1 MIGPVLVHLGHF
13 YMKRRTKGG
22 KKHKTALNV
31 HVLGETFGF
40 LCMLFFIGL
49 CTTVLEPFECVN
61 HPNGVSTMRTA
72 TDAVCNFRGEHL
84 SLSLVA
90 SVMTL
95 LPIGFFSV
103 CAWIVLRE
111 LPNRVHRMDVK
122 FIRSCSFL
130 LSRFRPGNQSFAI
143 FLLVRNAIVA
153 LAPILPSTEA
163 GSFLVF
169 SMLCLNL
176 CLTALFQPWL
186 SLLAT
191 YIDMLANFALL
202 TILLYGAFYA
212 DNVHGP
218 AGVMVC
224 SLVLCSILMIFL
236 SLAVQALA
244 EAWSRKRAKRYD
256 FFLTH
261 HKKSCGSM
269 ARWMKL
275 ELQQR
280 SVASP
285 CFWTLMTCQI
295 YRISSAAW
303 PTMWTSWLSLL
314 PLVFGLVICPVSG
327 RIWGGACPK
336 ELW

>member
-1 MIGPVLVHLGHF
+1 MAVLVAGQDYVILILVCVITLVITGCSHAFVLTTNNNLQAGF
-13 YMKRRTKGG
+13 AKVGIYIGQFAVAVQVTVVIQRMDIDGRQIVCNY
-22 KKHKTALNV
+22 ALD
-31 HVLGETFGF
+31 
-40 LCMLFFIGL
+40 
-49 CTTVLEPFECVN
+49 
-61 HPNGVSTMRTA
+61 NGVLIFVQVFQIVSI
-72 TDAVCNFRGEHL
+72 DELIHSLNAVSCVTRFAAV
-84 SLSLVA
+84 LV
-90 SVMTL
+90 SDC
-95 LPIGFFSV
+95 GSSSG
-103 CAWIVLRE
+103 
-111 LPNRVHRMDVK
+111 VHD
-122 FIRSCSFL
+122 
-130 LSRFRPGNQSFAI
+130 
-143 FLLVRNAIVA
+143 RNAIVA

-336 ELW
+336 EL

>member
-1 MIGPVLVHLGHF
+1 
-13 YMKRRTKGG
+13 
-22 KKHKTALNV
+22 
-31 HVLGETFGF
+31 
-40 LCMLFFIGL
+40 MLFFIGL
-49 CTTVLEPFECVN
+49 CAALLEPFECVN

-72 TDAVCNFRGEHL
+72 TDVVCNFRGEHL

-111 LPNRVHRMDVK
+111 LPNRIHRMDVK

-143 FLLVRNAIVA
+143 FLLMRNAIVA

-163 GSFLVF
+163 SSFLVF

-191 YIDMLANFALL
+191 YIDMLANFAFL

-218 AGVMVC
+218 AGMMVC

-236 SLAVQALA
+236 SLAVQASA
-244 EAWSRKRAKRYD
+244 EAWSRKQAKRYD

-280 SVASP
+280 GQSVFLDTDDLSNLSHIFSSVAHNVDVLVVLASPGLWTGDLP
-285 CFWTLMTCQI
+285 CFWADMGRRLPQGTLVAWIPSRNKRTEWTAPAWSVPADLL
-295 YRISSAAW
+295 RHLNHLADAA
-303 PTMWTSWLSLL
+303 
-314 PLVFGLVICPVSG
+314 
-327 RIWGGACPK
+327 
-336 ELW
+336 